1 MNKIK
6 KLLAGSLALC
16 LLLTCVPM
24 YVFATTQEDAEL
36 PVIPEDAIYL
46 SAPEDL
52 LALAENCVS
61 DAWSR
66 GKTVILENDIDL
78 SGVAFEPIPT
88 FGGTFLGQDYV
99 ISGLDLHK
107 EQSVVGFFRYLQKGA
122 VVENL
127 HLKGAVQPAKSGNL
141 SIGTIAGVNNGT
153 IRGCSFS
160 GSVAG
165 NEQVGG
171 IVGRNKVTGVIED
184 CSVSGMVSGDHY
196 IGGICGENQ
205 GVIRYCSNNAEVNT
219 RVEQNSLTMDVLSGI
234 SLESLTSR
242 ESNRDATNIG
252 GIVGTSSGVIRGCEN
267 RADIGY
273 EKMGY
278 NVGGIAGSQI
288 GFITE
293 SVNYG
298 TINGSDGV
306 GGIVGQFKPNVVLEF
321 GPNPIDTMTAQMS
334 GMMNAMS
341 GLMSSMSDMM
351 GTMNMDMSGL
361 KESLEVLKDPENW
374 DADSIGAAVNEMTNS
389 FNTLYNNMSS
399 MGSGMTDQMS
409 SMMSSMN
416 GMVSTM
422 QDLGKGLDITIID
435 VSKSDTPENN
445 VTKVSYCENYGDIY
459 GENYV
464 GGITGIADV
473 EDTTAK
479 DEVEGQVSFSN
490 EGEVTMR
497 LVIRSCKNSGKIV
510 ASKEY
515 AGGIIGNMTIGAVFE
530 SVNTGNLDSLNA
542 NYVGGI
548 AGCCDAFI
556 GISFSRS
563 ILAGNDYVGG
573 IAGFGTE
580 IMGCTAISDIAA
592 GTKYTGSILGY
603 TENLPEEDTSLISGN
618 FYLDNTS
625 LGGIDGVSYENAT
638 TPVALS
644 DLLAVEGLPE
654 ELRTANIRF
663 VVPGQADAV
672 RTVKLGGKLPLYNV
686 PKLTVDADQLYEWEY
701 RKPVTAKTLGMNETE
716 EIYYLSEARLTDIL
730 FDQTYEAVFDAKN
743 MVTQS
748 ESRTENNRSVILA
761 VGAFDKDT
769 TVSLTDRL
777 EKNPTVNGAAVAEN
791 WQVTI
796 SNIGV
801 EKLHYHIP
809 EGIEPE
815 LITLY
820 VEDASGAWT
829 ERDFLI
835 EGSYLVFAF
844 DDTEQGFALA
854 VESERSIPTIPV
866 AIAMAAV
873 VLVLLLVKFVKNR
886 KKKEKKA
893 RKPLNKKLL
902 LILLAVL
909 VVIAI
914 AVGLLLNSSFFAAA
928 TAGSKIAA
936 ALEPMLN
943 AQNQSLHIQ
952 MNAAVGENPISLDCD
967 MYAVQWEDNRYVI
980 LEQEGNSF
988 YITDGLLLLE
998 NGNAFRLAD
1007 EFQSGDVGYQ
1017 ELLPL
1022 ISALYEVLDITV
1034 EESKTEAIYAISVT
1048 GAQAQ
1053 QLMAAAFPMEEFTL
1067 DTIDSL
1073 QVQLVTKEDRLD
1085 RIQLS
1090 ASAMALKLDAEIS
1103 DFQVLEEGAYE
1114 IPAAVTESYAGVDRD
1129 SLFSL
1134 TEDLYNLVLALESFT
1149 AGKEQDGTVT
1159 LSVESDLLTL
1169 DNTWKLSQ
1177 LKGITDSRINV
1188 KDLQQLPEMLGT
1200 LFVESRLTCAHE
1212 GSESIYTVTL
1222 DQSTIK
1228 KITRLILPELADY
1241 TDSLT
1246 QGTAQLILAD
1256 KTITRM
1262 SISIDGSINAL
1273 LAQLPVSVSAVFLF
1287 E

>member
-6 KLLAGSLALC
+6 KLLAGFLVLC

-24 YVFATTQEDAEL
+24 YVFATTQEDAEESL
-36 PVIPEDAIYL
+36 IPEDAIYL

-61 DAWSR
+61 DTWSR
-66 GKTVILENDIDL
+66 GKTVVLEKDIDL
-78 SGVAFEPIPT
+78 TGVDFTPIPT

-99 ISGLDLHK
+99 ISGLNLHK
-107 EQSVVGFFRYLQKGA
+107 EQSVVGFFRYVQKGA
-122 VVENL
+122 VVEKL
-127 HLKGAVQPAKSGNL
+127 HLKGTVQPAKSGNTG
-141 SIGTIAGVNNGT
+141 IGTLAGVNNGT
-153 IRGCSFS
+153 IQGCSFS
-160 GSVAG
+160 GTVAG

-171 IVGRNKVTGVIED
+171 IVGHNKVTGVIED
-184 CSVSGMVSGDHY
+184 GSVSGMVSGDHY

-205 GVIRYCSNNAEVNT
+205 GVIRYCSNNAEINT
-219 RVEQNSLTMDVLSGI
+219 RVEQNSLTLDVLSGI
-234 SLESLTSR
+234 SLESITSK

-252 GIVGTSSGVIRGCEN
+252 GIAGTSTGVIRGCEN

-321 GPNPIDTMTAQMS
+321 GPNPIDTMTSQMS
-334 GMMNAMS
+334 SMMNAMS

-351 GTMNMDMSGL
+351 GTMNFDMAGMGL
-361 KESLEVLKDPENW
+361 SLDMLKDPSNW
-374 DADSIGAAVNEMTNS
+374 TADSINAAVNDMTNS

-399 MGSGMTDQMS
+399 MGSNMTDQMS

-422 QDLGKGLDITIID
+422 QDLGKGMDIKIID

-445 VTKVSYCENYGDIY
+445 VTKVSYCENYGDIF
-459 GENYV
+459 GENFV

-497 LVIRSCKNSGKIV
+497 LVIRGCQNSGKIA

-515 AGGIIGNMTIGAVFE
+515 AGGIIGNMTLGAIFE
-530 SVNTGNLDSLNA
+530 SVNTGNLDALNA

-548 AGCCDAFI
+548 AGCCDSYI
-556 GISFSRS
+556 GTSFSRS

-580 IMGCTAISDIAA
+580 VMGCTAISDIAA
-592 GTKYTGSILGY
+592 GTKFTGTILGY
-603 TENLPEEDTSLISGN
+603 TENLPEEDTSLIFGN
-618 FYLDNTS
+618 FYLDNMP

-638 TPVALS
+638 TPIALS

-654 ELRTANIRF
+654 ELNTATIRF
-663 VVPGQADAV
+663 VAPGQEDVV

-686 PKLTVDADQLYEWEY
+686 PKLTVAADQLYEWEY
-701 RKPVTAKTLGMNETE
+701 CKPVTAKTLGMNETE
-716 EIYYLSEARLTDIL
+716 EILYLSEGRLTDIL

-743 MVTQS
+743 AVTQG
-748 ESRTENNRSVILA
+748 ESRTKDNHSVILA

-769 TVSLTDRL
+769 SVTLTDRL
-777 EKNPTVNGAAVAEN
+777 EQNAVINEVTVAEN
-791 WQVTI
+791 WKVEI

-809 EGIEPE
+809 ENMEADRIM
-815 LITLY
+815 LF
-820 VEDASGAWT
+820 VDDASGAWT
-829 ERDFLI
+829 ERDFLV

-844 DDTEQGFALA
+844 EDTEQGFALA
-854 VESERSIPTIPV
+854 VEPERSIPIIPIAV
-866 AIAMAAV
+866 AMAAV
-873 VLVLLLVKFVKNR
+873 VLVLLLVKIVKNR
-886 KKKEKKA
+886 KKKE
-893 RKPLNKKLL
+893 RKTMNKKLL
-902 LILLAVL
+902 LILLAVIL
-909 VVIAI
+909 VLTA
-914 AVGLLLNSSFFAAA
+914 AVLWLLNSSFFAAA
-928 TAGSKIAA
+928 TAGGKIAA
-936 ALEPMLN
+936 VLEPMLN
-943 AQNQSLHIQ
+943 AQNQSLHIK
-952 MNAAVGENPISLDCD
+952 MNATVGENPISLDCD

-998 NGNAFRLAD
+998 NGNTFRLAD
-1007 EFQSGDVGYQ
+1007 EFQSGSASYQ

-1034 EESKTEAIYAISVT
+1034 EESDTETIYAISVT

-1053 QLMAAAFPMEEFTL
+1053 QLMTLAFPMEELSL
-1067 DTIDSL
+1067 DGIDGL
-1073 QVQLVTKEDRLD
+1073 QVQLVTKEDKLD

-1090 ASAMALKLDAEIS
+1090 ASAMELKLDVVIS
-1103 DFQVLEEGAYE
+1103 DLQVLEDGIYE
-1114 IPAAVTESYAGVDRD
+1114 IPAPVTESYANVDRV

-1134 TEDLYNLVLALESFT
+1134 TEDLYKLVLALESFT
-1149 AGKEQDGTVT
+1149 AEKERDGTVT

-1177 LKGITDSRINV
+1177 LKGITDSQING

-1200 LFVESRLTCAHE
+1200 LFTESRISCEHGDA
-1212 GSESIYTVTL
+1212 GSIYTVTL

-1228 KITRLILPELADY
+1228 KITRLILPELAAY

-1246 QGTAQLILAD
+1246 QGTAQLTLAD

-1262 SISIDGSINAL
+1262 SISINGSINAL
-1273 LAQLPVSVSAVFLF
+1273 LAQLPVSVRAEFVF